1 MTKIGTDNMFIS
13 FFHNCIPKIC
23 CGVRMTAQFSQLT
36 IAAGDDNPG
45 DCPFAD
51 DSPAAVYCL

>member
-1 MTKIGTDNMFIS
+1 
-13 FFHNCIPKIC
+13 
-23 CGVRMTAQFSQLT
+23 MTAQFSQLT